1 MSEWKP
7 KRQFVDPQKLN
18 RKVFDKHVDR
28 MEVKRARD
36 REDHR
41 ADMQALM
48 KRLLNL
54 ENQLELLT
62 EHVEQHCHVIGGD
75 ETTDFTPASDTR
87 NS

>member
-1 MSEWKP
+1 MANEANRYNSTP
-7 KRQFVDPQKLN
+7 

-28 MEVKRARD
+28 MEVKRQRD

-41 ADMQALM
+41 ADMQALI

-75 ETTDFTPASDTR
+75 DNPADSAFTRASDMR
-87 NS
+87 DS